1 MRYTSDWR
9 EFSQRKE
16 IKKLIESK
24 GLEAAKKEFRR
35 QSVLNEVFSETNV
48 GTVASV
54 GTPAVGAG
62 GVNYYIQGAVQD
74 VSRFD
79 WVAGITNNI
88 TGSNNGNGLQGFYF
102 DEYGYNGNLSGPDY
116 SLNHVNSMKTFRL
129 VVVSQSNATIT
140 VPAGIDGL
148 ITASYSDRTETTNIT
163 GSILRQ
169 WRDAINTQAANAIVG
184 GFTNTIA
191 PNTLFSASLG
201 AASSSLTV
209 TNIYPAATDDHTTNF
224 TSTTA
229 SITLVQNGLDTFRH
243 NQSIQFNGRTW
254 PYNTYVRITGSYVT
268 AY

>member
-79 WVAGITNNI
+79 WVAGITNSI
-88 TGSNNGNGLQGFYF
+88 TGSAGNGLQGFYY
-102 DEYGYNGNLSGPDY
+102 DEYGYNGNLNGPDY
-116 SLNHVNSMKTFRL
+116 SLNHVNSMKTFRFM
-129 VVVSQSNATIT
+129 VVSQSNATIT

-148 ITASYSDRTETTNIT
+148 ITASYSDVSETRNIT
-163 GSILRQ
+163 GSILAK
-169 WRDAINTQAANAIVG
+169 WRDAIVNQSANAVVA

-201 AASSSLTV
+201 AGSASLTV
-209 TNIYPAATDDHTTNF
+209 TNIYAAATDDHTTNF

-229 SITLVQNGLDTFRH
+229 SITLVQNGLDTFKH

>member
-16 IKKLIESK
+16 IKQLIESK

-35 QSVLNEVFSETNV
+35 QSVLSEIYSMP
-48 GTVASV
+48 AI
-54 GTPAVGAG
+54 GTPAASSAPSVGAG
-62 GVNYYIQGAVQD
+62 GVNYYIQGVTQD
-74 VSRFD
+74 VSTFT
-79 WVAGITNNI
+79 WATTVTNGI
-88 TGSNNGNGLQGFYF
+88 TGSGGNGLQGFYF
-102 DEYGYNGNLSGPDY
+102 DEYGYNGNVNGPDY

-148 ITASYSDRTETTNIT
+148 ITASYTDVSETTNIT
-163 GSILRQ
+163 GSLLAKF
-169 WRDAINTQAANAIVG
+169 RDAIMNQSATAVVA
-184 GFTNTIA
+184 GFINTIA

-201 AASSSLTV
+201 AGSGSITI
-209 TNIYPAATDDHTTNF
+209 TNIYAASTDDHTTNF
-224 TSTTA
+224 TSTTG

-243 NQSIQFNGRTW
+243 NTSIQFNGRTW
-254 PYNTYVRITGSYVT
+254 PYNTYIRITGSYVT